1 MQFTAVLITCLI
13 MFSTFFLVYFGTDR
27 LLNYFSKTKKPF
39 NYKFAAFSGIMM
51 VVFYLL
57 FSNVFK

>member
-13 MFSTFFLVYFGTDR
+13 MFGTFFLVYYGTDR
-27 LLNYFSKTKKPF
+27 LLNYFSKTRKPF
-39 NYKFAAFSGIMM
+39 NYKLAAFTGIFM
-51 VVFYLL
+51 VLFYLI